1 MKYYLFIAPLFICSL
16 LFGQS
21 FEHESQ
27 ALARKS
33 QHLNSATAYHLVVK
47 NGLIEPV
54 SSHNLI
60 YQLDTLGRVIQKTQ
74 TSLSGTKSTYQYAYP
89 KNAFNFIESM
99 KYEND
104 ELVENVVNEVDKDL
118 NLTRSTVYGS
128 ENSTQSVMLC
138 SYQENKIG
146 NLTHLNYNLE
156 MEDYVLYT
164 YSFDKKSKNEM
175 QEATF
180 YRVDSSFWYK
190 MVTYYNDKKNPTQ
203 QLFINHQ
210 GRFYQTINYEYDK
223 VGHLQAIKT
232 LDIENKLA
240 SQKDF
245 TYNKNGIL
253 EKIRYQEFDAGAVM
267 ILEETYI
274 FEYHQKE

>member
-1 MKYYLFIAPLFICSL
+1 
-16 LFGQS
+16 
-21 FEHESQ
+21 
-27 ALARKS
+27 
-33 QHLNSATAYHLVVK
+33 
-47 NGLIEPV
+47 
-54 SSHNLI
+54 
-60 YQLDTLGRVIQKTQ
+60 
-74 TSLSGTKSTYQYAYP
+74 
-89 KNAFNFIESM
+89 
-99 KYEND
+99 
-104 ELVENVVNEVDKDL
+104 VENVVNEVDKDL

-138 SYQENKIG
+138 NYQENKIG

-190 MVTYYNDKKNPTQ
+190 MVTYYNDKKNPMQ

-223 VGHLQAIKT
+223 LGHLQAIKT

-245 TYNKNGIL
+245 TYNKSGIL